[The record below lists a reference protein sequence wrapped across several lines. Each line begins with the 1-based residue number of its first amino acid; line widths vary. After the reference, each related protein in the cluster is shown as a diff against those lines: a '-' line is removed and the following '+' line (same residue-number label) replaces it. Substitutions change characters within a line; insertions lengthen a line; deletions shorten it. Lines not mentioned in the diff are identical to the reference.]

1 MGKKSFKIYFH
12 KYFYHQPQLPLKTS
26 FWKKIKTSILR
37 ALEILVF
44 GFIGLSYLMGEWI
57 IYLVKKIFNA
67 SKKEIIETIKH
78 FKIRSKLFFSKK
90 TLANSS
96 GLVLG
101 ALCIV
106 LLLGSFRIFANGL
119 ELKHN
124 VLTFFNKGQLQLK
137 DAQTLLTSSDPSSA
151 FLNFSKAYKNFS
163 EAQSQINNSGAELKI
178 LISVLPEGADGKKII
193 EASGLLSKTGG
204 DALNFYKALKNLKF
218 TAEGISSSE
227 ENKEVISK
235 SLNYLNET
243 VENLQKADLLLSGVN
258 LNSVPKDQQAQFLE
272 VVGQVKKSSEIFSV
286 IQEIFNLFAQSLLKS
301 SNILLIMENNNELRP
316 GGGFIGSFAAIK
328 QSAGKISKVRLGSIY
343 DLDGQLQEKIAP
355 PLPVLAVNERWYLRD
370 SNWFSNFPSSAKKI
384 TEFYEKEG
392 GETPDIIIAL
402 TPNIIVD
409 LLKLTGPV
417 EVPKYNVTLTPENF
431 VEQTQVLTTMSDET
445 PENQP
450 KQFLADLM
458 PILLQRLGELDFSK
472 FDGLLNIA
480 FTNLTSKQLIFY
492 SRDSYIQSEFEK
504 FNWSGQV
511 LNSDRDYLQ
520 IVSSNL
526 GGTKSDLFV
535 EQGLK
540 LSTKIESDGSVT
552 NELNMNFKNNLP
564 DLEYTTNT
572 RFIRVLVPKNSKL
585 VSVSGFDYK
594 NIEPLDD
601 ESIKRDPDALA
612 WDSSMV
618 KDVITGTLIGEE
630 SGKTFFG
637 NWITLKGGQT
647 RSVKIV
653 YKLPFALQTL
663 DHYNLLMQ
671 KQPGANSFKTEY
683 DLNFD
688 GYNVLWKSFD
698 ENFDVFTKTSI
709 KSELNQD
716 RFWGMVVEK

>member
-12 KYFYHQPQLPLKTS
+12 KHFYHQPQLPLKTG
-26 FWKKIKTSILR
+26 FWKKLKTSFLR
-37 ALEILVF
+37 ILEIFVF
-44 GFIGLSYLMGEWI
+44 GFIGLSYLVGEWI
-57 IYLVKKIFNA
+57 IYFFQKIFRA
-67 SKKEIIETIKH
+67 SKNEIIKTTKH
-78 FKIRSKLFFSKK
+78 FKLRSKLFFSKNL
-90 TLANSS
+90 LANSS

-101 ALCIV
+101 AFCIV

-119 ELKHN
+119 ELKRN
-124 VLTFFNKGQLQLK
+124 VLTFFSHGQLQLK
-137 DAQTLLTSSDPSSA
+137 DAQKLLTSSDPSSA
-151 FLNFSKAYKNFS
+151 FLNFSKAYKNFL
-163 EAQSQINNSGAELKI
+163 EAQNQINNSGAELKI
-178 LISVLPEGADGKKII
+178 LISVLPEGTDGKKII
-193 EASGLLSKTGG
+193 EASSLLSKTGG
-204 DALNFYKALKNLKF
+204 NALNFYTTLKNLKL

-227 ENKEVISK
+227 QNKEIISK
-235 SLNYLNET
+235 SLGYLNET
-243 VENLQKADLLLSGVN
+243 VENLKKADSLLSGVN
-258 LNSVPKDQQAQFLE
+258 LSSVPKDQQAQFLE
-272 VVGQVKKSSEIFSV
+272 VAGQVKKSSEIFSV

-343 DLDGQLQEKIAP
+343 DLDGQLTEKIAP
-355 PLPVLAVNERWYLRD
+355 PLPILAVNERWYLRD
-370 SNWFSNFPSSAKKI
+370 SNWFSDFPASAKKI

-409 LLKLTGPV
+409 LLQLTGPV

-431 VEQTQVLTTMSDET
+431 VERTQVLTTMSDET

-511 LNSDRDYLQ
+511 LDSDRDYLQ

-526 GGTKSDLFV
+526 GGTKSDLFI
-535 EQGLK
+535 EQSLK
-540 LSTKIESDGSVT
+540 LSTKIDSDGSVT
-552 NELNMNFKNNLP
+552 NELNLNFKNNLP
-564 DLEYTTNT
+564 DLEYTKNT
-572 RFIRVLVPKNSKL
+572 RFIRILVPKNSKL

-601 ESIKRDPDALA
+601 ENIKRDPDALS

-647 RSVKIV
+647 RAVKIV
-653 YKLPFALQTL
+653 YKLPFVLQNL

-671 KQPGANSFKTEY
+671 KQAGANSFKTEY

-688 GYNVLWKSFD
+688 GYNILWKSFD

-716 RFWGMVVEK
+716 RFWGMVVSK